1 MASMG
6 YGFLQQELPVRYK
19 GSTGRWRRVQN
30 IYPPVERFSRQVQN
44 IYPPVERFYRQVQ
57 NIYPPVERFSRRVQN
72 IYPPVERFSGGKRRN
87 AILSLEPSSSRVA
100 CVPSRTWPQQA
111 IRLTDLDIAFQYLP
125 GRHVAP
131 I

>member
-19 GSTGRWRRVQN
+19 GSTGQWRRVQN

-44 IYPPVERFYRQVQ
+44 IYPPVERFSRQ
-57 NIYPPVERFSRRVQN
+57 VQN

-111 IRLTDLDIAFQYLP
+111 KQWTDLD
-125 GRHVAP
+125 
-131 I
+131 

>member
-6 YGFLQQELPVRYK
+6 YGFLRQELPVSYK

-30 IYPPVERFSRQVQN
+30 IYPPAERFSR
-44 IYPPVERFYRQVQ
+44 RVQ
-57 NIYPPVERFSRRVQN
+57 NIYPPVERFSRQVQN

-100 CVPSRTWPQQA
+100 CIRSRTWPQQA
-111 IRLTDLDIAFQYLP
+111 IQRTDLDIAFQYLP
-125 GRHVAP
+125 Q
-131 I
+131 

>member
-30 IYPPVERFSRQVQN
+30 IYPPVERFSRQLQN
-44 IYPPVERFYRQVQ
+44 ISPPVERFSRQVQ
-57 NIYPPVERFSRRVQN
+57 NIYPPVERFSRQVQN

-111 IRLTDLDIAFQYLP
+111 IQR
-125 GRHVAP
+125 
-131 I
+131 